1 MHMPK
6 LRERKGGSDMPA
18 IVKLNKKGLAELID
32 NIKASGGDTT
42 ELENLMAEVSEDENA
57 RRPVRRMGE
66 PTNNPGG
73 GADNSGTA

>member
-42 ELENLMAEVSEDENA
+42 ELENLMAEVSEDE
-57 RRPVRRMGE
+57 
-66 PTNNPGG
+66 TH
-73 GADNSGTA
+73 